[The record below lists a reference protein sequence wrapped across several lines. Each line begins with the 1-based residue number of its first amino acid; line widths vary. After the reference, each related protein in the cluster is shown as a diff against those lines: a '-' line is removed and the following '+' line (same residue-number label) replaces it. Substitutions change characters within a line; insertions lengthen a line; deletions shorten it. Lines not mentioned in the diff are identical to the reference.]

1 MMTDLE
7 EMDFGGFKSGYVA
20 LIGKPNVGKSTLLNG
35 YIGQLIAAVSE
46 KPQTTRKRQLG
57 ILTTEAAQII
67 FVDTPGLHSG
77 DYKLSQFIN
86 EEAQYALMDSDLI
99 LFIVDAS
106 QPPDGEDRQLAQET
120 EEKAKGVKRLLV
132 LNKMDAA
139 EPGTIDG
146 HEMAYRALLD
156 FDDDIRIS
164 AITAAGRKQL
174 LDRIVELLP
183 EGPKYFPEEQ
193 VTDVYER
200 EIAEDLIRAAALHYL
215 REEVPYSIFVI
226 VNDYKK
232 RPDDLRY
239 IHATLLV
246 ERESQK
252 GIVIGKGG
260 RMIKKISTKA
270 RQDIEV
276 MSGESVFLD
285 LNVGVEKNW
294 RNNPDFLRQVG
305 LSHNG

>member
-1 MMTDLE
+1 MTELNA
-7 EMDFGGFKSGYVA
+7 MDFDGFKSGYVA
-20 LIGKPNVGKSTLLNG
+20 LVGKPNVGKSTLLNH
-35 YIGQLIAAVSE
+35 YIGQLIAAVSQ

-57 ILTTEAAQII
+57 ILTTEQAQII

-77 DYKLSQFIN
+77 NFKLSQFIN
-86 EEAQYALMDSDLI
+86 EEAQYALMESDLI

-106 QPPDGEDRQLAQET
+106 QLPDDEDRQLAGEVQDKT
-120 EEKAKGVKRLLV
+120 KGVKRLLV
-132 LNKMDAA
+132 LNKIDLAQPETMASHAA
-139 EPGTIDG
+139 
-146 HEMAYRALLD
+146 AYQTLLA
-156 FDDDIRIS
+156 FDDVIPIS
-164 AITAAGRKQL
+164 AITASGRRKL
-174 LDRIVELLP
+174 LQRVMDLLP

-200 EIAEDLIRAAALHYL
+200 EIAEDLIRAAALHHL

-226 VNDYKK
+226 VNDYQK

-239 IHATLLV
+239 IHATILV

-270 RQDIEV
+270 RQDIEE

-285 LNVGVEKNW
+285 LKVSVEKNW
-294 RNNPDFLRQVG
+294 RNNPDFLRRYG
-305 LSHNG
+305 LSHER